1 MNKKRKVLFL
11 IISAIA
17 IVGIIVGGIFLFS
30 EPKIDDNTEIS
41 DAVKFKKEYEE
52 LNDTIR
58 QSDGAK
64 YNNVSISE
72 NNPIKIVDAKGA
84 SEVLDKQNAVL
95 YIGAGWCPWC
105 RNAVPVLLDVAKNRD
120 INTIYYLNLDDEKSL
135 WDVVDGKAVKTKDGS
150 KAYYELLEKLKDEL
164 TDYTLTG
171 NKGKKLNT
179 GEKRIYMPMVIAI
192 NDGKVVEKHVG
203 TVELTKDQNKYSAL
217 TENQTKELY
226 GIYNELFNKAFA
238 DNNYCTIDGE
248 CN

>member
-72 NNPIKIVDAKGA
+72 NNPIKI
-84 SEVLDKQNAVL
+84 
-95 YIGAGWCPWC
+95 
-105 RNAVPVLLDVAKNRD
+105 
-120 INTIYYLNLDDEKSL
+120 
-135 WDVVDGKAVKTKDGS
+135 VDGKAVKTKDGS

>member
-1 MNKKRKVLFL
+1 MNKKRKILFL

-17 IVGIIVGGIFLFS
+17 IIGIIIGGIFLFS
-30 EPKIDDNTEIS
+30 EPAEIDSPEIT
-41 DAVKFKKEYEE
+41 DAIKFKNEYES

-64 YNNVSISE
+64 YNSVSISDS
-72 NNPIKIVDAKGA
+72 NPMKFVDAKGA
-84 SEVLDKQNAVL
+84 IEVLDMKNAIL
-95 YIGAGWCPWC
+95 YVGAGWCPWC
-105 RNAVPVLLDVAKNRD
+105 RNAVPVLIDVAKNRQID
-120 INTIYYLNLDDEKSL
+120 TIYYLNLDDEKSI
-135 WDVVDGKAVKTKDGS
+135 WDVVDGKAVRTKDGS

-171 NKGKKLNT
+171 EKNKKLQT

-203 TVELTKDQNKYSAL
+203 TVELTKDQNKYSSL
-217 TENQTKELY
+217 TEEQTKELY

-238 DNNYCTIDGE
+238 DNNYCTLDGE